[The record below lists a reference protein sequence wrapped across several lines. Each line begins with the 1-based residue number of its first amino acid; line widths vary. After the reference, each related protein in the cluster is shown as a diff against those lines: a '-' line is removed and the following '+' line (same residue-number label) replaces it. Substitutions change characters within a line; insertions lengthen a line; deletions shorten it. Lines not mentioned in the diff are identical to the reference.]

1 MMMTMYIPTKSQKLH
16 TNNMEG
22 DGMDKI
28 SDEILEAAIQTQE
41 EFIRRYRNRYKEEPE
56 FDLVILAIMKELKEK
71 RASERSANI

>member
-1 MMMTMYIPTKSQKLH
+1 MYIPTKSQKLH

-28 SDEILEAAIQTQE
+28 SDEILETAIQTQE

>member
-1 MMMTMYIPTKSQKLH
+1 MYIPTKSQKLH

-22 DGMDKI
+22 EGMDKI

>member
-1 MMMTMYIPTKSQKLH
+1 
-16 TNNMEG
+16 
-22 DGMDKI
+22 MDKI

-71 RASERSANI
+71 RASERSADI

>member
-1 MMMTMYIPTKSQKLH
+1 MYIPTKSQKLH

-22 DGMDKI
+22 EGMDKI

-71 RASERSANI
+71 RANERSANI

>member
-1 MMMTMYIPTKSQKLH
+1 
-16 TNNMEG
+16 
-22 DGMDKI
+22 MDKI

-71 RASERSANI
+71 RANERSANI